1 VATSHYCP
9 ENPEGEKWED
19 GPVNG
24 CPHHR
29 KNRNAQ
35 SIKWGR
41 KARRNADREAGVVGI
56 DRGDYIHG

>member
-1 VATSHYCP
+1 MATSHYCP
-9 ENPEGEKWED
+9 EHPKGERWED
-19 GPVNG
+19 GPVSA

-35 SIKWGR
+35 SVRWGR
-41 KARRNADREAGVVGI
+41 RIRRKADQEAGVVGI